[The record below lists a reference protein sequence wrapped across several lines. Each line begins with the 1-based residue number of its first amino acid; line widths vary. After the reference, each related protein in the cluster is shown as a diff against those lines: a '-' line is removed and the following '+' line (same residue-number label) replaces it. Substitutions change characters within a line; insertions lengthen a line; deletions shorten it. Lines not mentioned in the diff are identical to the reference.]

1 MSGCECFSGG
11 KCLCLAVNCTTT
23 DNLWCARPEKF
34 NSSRV
39 PNSKVLVA
47 MFRFTQFQS
56 IARTGLAARLA
67 LQPTRLFSQSF
78 LAFKTNTSTRT
89 KENVHDLETFF
100 KLIGRKTVDHLDS
113 FEGDLDKFL
122 NTTSK
127 EMKNLGIDVST
138 RRYMLRWKHK
148 FVNDL
153 EPLREH
159 KRGKKR
165 NGGERKAKT
174 VLAKRKA
181 LKNLEEKE
189 KFANE
194 ELEAEQKGERQF

>member
-1 MSGCECFSGG
+1 
-11 KCLCLAVNCTTT
+11 
-23 DNLWCARPEKF
+23 
-34 NSSRV
+34 
-39 PNSKVLVA
+39 
-47 MFRFTQFQS
+47 MFGFTQLKS
-56 IARTGLAARLA
+56 IARTGLGARLA
-67 LQPTRLFSQSF
+67 FQPTRLFSQSF
-78 LAFKTNTSTRT
+78 LAFKVNTSTRT

-122 NTTSK
+122 GASSK
-127 EMKNLGIDVST
+127 EMKNMGIDVST

-189 KFANE
+189 RFANE
-194 ELEAEQKGERQF
+194 ELEAEQKGESQF